1 MRFNDLYASDNC
13 DLYEVAMTVIAIEKF
28 FEPDITDSELCDLDL
43 GEPKFAYYE
52 SKKCGFATVVQT
64 SDDVDEYDPIYYH
77 LCCVYHN
84 DRIYAIM
91 THCAEDAM
99 FEIDPVTWV
108 AREYHPTK

>member
-1 MRFNDLYASDNC
+1 MRFAELYKSEDR
-13 DLYEVAMTVIAIEKF
+13 DLYEVAMTVTAIEKY

-43 GEPKFAYYE
+43 GEPKFAHYDDQ
-52 SKKCGFATVVQT
+52 KCGFATVVQT
-64 SDDVDEYDPIYYH
+64 SDDVDEYEPIYYH

-99 FEIDPVTWV
+99 FEIDPITWTI
-108 AREYHPTK
+108 RPYQTTK